1 MASSYSRKVI
11 FQVEQGTSESDDREI
26 RHKNLRVVYEQYW
39 GHARHVANERL
50 WFTNIYAVIVGG
62 AFAFMAT
69 SQSSVVHLYLSGFLL
84 ILSLTG
90 LFMCHSLVMHF
101 IVYSRMTELILINE
115 WNLPYRRYFPGEGER
130 MGAIKFGLNKAFYT
144 LYILMSSIFTGLLV
158 YNLVSMHAFS
168 ISIAATIA
176 AFVALFLLYQLGFR
190 RSENRLKSTFKERVV
205 SVVKGQS

>member
-1 MASSYSRKVI
+1 MEK
-11 FQVEQGTSESDDREI
+11 GTSERDDREI
-26 RHKNLRVVYEQYW
+26 RQKNLRVVYEQYW

-101 IVYSRMTELILINE
+101 ITYSRMTELILVNE
-115 WNLPYRRYFPGEGER
+115 WNLPYRQYFPRGEEQ
-130 MGAIKFGLNKAFYT
+130 MEAIKFGLNKAFYT
-144 LYILMSSIFTGLLV
+144 LYVLMSSIFAGLLV
-158 YNLVSMHAFS
+158 YNLVSMHAFY
-168 ISIAATIA
+168 ISIAGTTA
-176 AFVALFLLYQLGFR
+176 AFVALFLLYQLGFK
-190 RSENRLKSTFKERVV
+190 RSENRLKSTLEERVV
-205 SVVKGQS
+205 SAVKSRS